1 MTDDPTSNPL
11 PAVAPRGAGHR
22 FVIYGDACSGIP
34 GALHERTFA
43 SVNAVVRRLDPAPE
57 FIVFPGDEITG
68 LTRDE
73 AALREQWR
81 HWFEVE
87 MAWLDR
93 ERTPLF
99 HTTANHTT
107 YDPMSERVFADV
119 MAHLPR
125 NGPRDQKGLSYW
137 VRRDDLLM
145 VFVHT
150 LWSGLGGEGHVE
162 TDWLDATLEAHADAR
177 VKLVIGHHPVFPVN
191 GYAGAYQRDIGPPHS
206 VLFWET
212 LKHHGVTAYICS
224 HILAFDVQVLDGI
237 LQVCTAGAGTA
248 HRMPEGVE
256 YLHCLTAAIDGQG
269 FRYRVLDTEGVVR
282 EALSWPFAL
291 PAADAWRELAAG
303 EQAAPDTEPMA
314 AGPVP
319 AAVRAWRFTGIAAED
334 GVAARQTWLSARGD
348 GAAIAPLWIGV
359 SGPDQRLTVSISIDP
374 NPGRSPHYWHG
385 PVLEPGERFD
395 LTVALHGGMGPGGVL
410 VRVGED
416 GPWSTLD
423 GASASGPE
431 ALAALPHWTVGHGDG
446 GPDDRPYL
454 GRDLRVRT
462 VHAPQEAV

>member
-1 MTDDPTSNPL
+1 MTAGTLSKAL
-11 PAVAPRGAGHR
+11 PAVTPRGPGHR
-22 FVIYGDACSGIP
+22 FVLYGDACSGLP
-34 GALHERTFA
+34 GALHEGTFA
-43 SVNAVVRRLDPAPE
+43 AVNAVVRRLDPQPE

-73 AALREQWR
+73 AALRDQWR

-93 ERTPLF
+93 SRIPLF

-107 YDPMSERVFADV
+107 YDPISERVFAEV

-125 NGPRDQKGLSYW
+125 NGPPGQEGLSYW
-137 VRRDDLLM
+137 VRRGDLLM

-162 TDWLDATLEAHADAR
+162 TEWLDATLAAHADAR

-191 GYAGAYQRDIGPPHS
+191 GFAGAFQRDIGPPHAAP
-206 VLFWET
+206 FWDA
-212 LKHHGVTAYICS
+212 LKRHGVFAYLCS
-224 HILAFDVQVLDGI
+224 HILAFDVQVHDGI

-269 FRYRVLDTEGVVR
+269 MRYRVLDIEGTVR
-282 EALSWPFAL
+282 EALSWPPTL
-291 PAADAWRELAAG
+291 PPAAGWMELAAG
-303 EQAAPDTEPMA
+303 EQPAPDGEPAA

-319 AAVRAWRFTGIAAED
+319 AALRAWRFTGIAAQD
-334 GVAARQTWLSARGD
+334 AAARQTLVSARGD
-348 GAAIAPLWIGV
+348 GAAIAPLWIGI
-359 SGPDQRLTVSISIDP
+359 SGPDQRLTVSISLSP

-385 PVLEPGERFD
+385 PALTPGKPFD
-395 LTVALHGGMGPGGVL
+395 LTLALHGGMGPGGVL
-410 VRVGED
+410 WRVGED
-416 GPWSTLD
+416 GPWSTLEA
-423 GASASGPE
+423 ASASGPE
-431 ALAALPHWTVGHGDG
+431 MLPALPGWTVGHGDG
-446 GPDDRPYL
+446 GPDDRPFL
-454 GRDLRVRT
+454 GRDLRVTT
-462 VHAPQEAV
+462 VLAPQEPV